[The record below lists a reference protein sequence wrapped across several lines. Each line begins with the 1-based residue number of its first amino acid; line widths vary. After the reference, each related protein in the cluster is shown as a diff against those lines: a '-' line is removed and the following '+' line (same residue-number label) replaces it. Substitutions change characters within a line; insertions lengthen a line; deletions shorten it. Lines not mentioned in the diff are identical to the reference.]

1 MNDTRHTLIRDSEE
15 ARAVAPVE
23 LFFDLVYVFTV
34 SQLSRNLVDD
44 VSLRGVTQTLVLTLA
59 VMYAWFMTVWT
70 SNWLDVERRQVQ
82 LVLLGLMF
90 ASLLMATSLV
100 EAFGSPFE
108 AFGIGDRAGLFVI
121 GYLAIQLGRTAFAV
135 RAFRGHRLYDHF
147 ANALAWELG
156 TAVLWIAGI
165 FADPDTRL
173 AIWALAVAV
182 TYGGV
187 IVGHPLP
194 SRRSPFSSDSQ
205 IYAEHLLERFRL
217 FFLIALG
224 ETVLTIGNA
233 FAGVPINAETVA
245 ALTAAFVGTVSL
257 WWCYFHRAERVGI
270 EAIDGAADASRL
282 VAIGNYTLI
291 AMVIGII
298 AIAVGDELALVD
310 PGGARSA
317 AASALVFGG
326 PAIFLL
332 AQLAFMRRATGEAHR
347 ARVAGC
353 LSLVALAL
361 LTWPFSHL
369 VSVIAASCV
378 LLAVA
383 VADTRAEDQVADS
396 STGSNQSRRPDL
408 NRGPLHYE

>member
-1 MNDTRHTLIRDSEE
+1 MDDTRLTLIRDREE
-15 ARAVAPVE
+15 TREVAPVE

-34 SQLSRNLVDD
+34 SQLSHNLVDD
-44 VSLRGVTQTLVLTLA
+44 VSLRGMAQTLVLTLA

-70 SNWLDVERRQVQ
+70 SNWLDVGRRQVQ

-108 AFGIGDRAGLFVI
+108 ALEIGDRAGLFVI

-135 RAFRGHRLYDHF
+135 RTFRGHRLHDHF

-156 TAVLWIAGI
+156 TAVLWVAGI
-165 FADPDTRL
+165 FADPGARL
-173 AIWALAVAV
+173 AIWGLAVAV

-187 IVGHPLP
+187 IAGHPLP

-224 ETVLTIGNA
+224 ETVLTIGNV
-233 FAGVPINAETVA
+233 FANVPIEVETVV

-270 EAIDGAADASRL
+270 EALTADTDASRL
-282 VAIGNYTLI
+282 VAVGNYTLI
-291 AMVIGII
+291 AMVIGIV

-310 PGGARSA
+310 PSGSPSV

-332 AQLAFMRRATGEAHR
+332 AQLAFMRQATGEAHR
-347 ARVAGC
+347 VCVAGF
-353 LSLVALAL
+353 LALVILAL
-361 LTWPFSHL
+361 LTSPFSVL
-369 VSVIAASCV
+369 VTVIAASSV

-383 VADTRAEDQVADS
+383 VADSRVANSSAVDS
-396 STGSNQSRRPDL
+396 K
-408 NRGPLHYE
+408 

>member
-1 MNDTRHTLIRDSEE
+1 MTDPAAGRPRSPSLVRPREV
-15 ARAVAPVE
+15 ARAVTPLE

-34 SQLSRNLVDD
+34 SQLSRNLIDD
-44 VSLRGVTQTLVLTLA
+44 VSLRGMAQTLVLTLA

-70 SNWLDVERRQVQ
+70 SNWLDVGRRQVQ
-82 LVLLGLMF
+82 LMLLGLMF

-100 EAFGSPFE
+100 EAFGAPFE
-108 AFGIGDRAGLFVI
+108 ALGTADRAGLFVI

-135 RAFRGHRLYDHF
+135 RTFRGHRLHDHF
-147 ANALAWELG
+147 ANALIWELG
-156 TAVLWIAGI
+156 TALLWIAGV
-165 FADPDTRL
+165 FAGGDARL
-173 AIWALAVAV
+173 AIWSLAVFV

-187 IVGHPLP
+187 IAGHPLP

-233 FAGVPINAETVA
+233 FVGVPIEARTVV
-245 ALTAAFVGTVSL
+245 ALAAAFVGTVSL
-257 WWCYFHRAERVGI
+257 WWCYFQHAEQIGLEAVGR
-270 EAIDGAADASRL
+270 GADASRL
-282 VAIGNYTLI
+282 VAVGNYTLI

-310 PGGARSA
+310 PGAGPSV

-332 AQLAFMRRATGEAHR
+332 AQLAFMRQATGEAHR
-347 ARVAGC
+347 ARVVGC

-361 LTWPFSHL
+361 LTSPFSIL
-369 VSVIAASCV
+369 VNVIVASCV

-383 VADTRAEDQVADS
+383 VADTRAEDRVADS
-396 STGSNQSRRPDL
+396 RATNPVRADART
-408 NRGPLHYE
+408 